1 MALHVSSDRQLN
13 VFILSRVAR
22 AGFAMVY
29 PGAKTHQ
36 VAVIRYGFYKIVTN
50 DTLPDD
56 NWSSVYD

>member
-1 MALHVSSDRQLN
+1 MSLFCLGAVIKLA
-13 VFILSRVAR
+13 ITVAR

-29 PGAKTHQ
+29 PGAKAHQ